1 MVSAVS
7 KPATGHVRW
16 LIVFLT
22 FAIAAVAYLD
32 RANISIAAPFIK
44 RDFALNNY
52 QLGFVFSAFVFGYAL
67 AQPFAGRLADRF
79 GAFRT
84 IAVGICL
91 WCVLTAATALI
102 PADFAQAFAVLLL
115 VRLALGLGESMIFPA
130 SNRLVSNWI
139 PSAERGLANGI
150 IFAGVGIGA
159 GLAPPLITTIMIDFN
174 WRYAFWASAVIGVA
188 ALAVWLLLADETPR
202 AHRWVKPA
210 ELSLIQAGLPR
221 KSETAA
227 RAVLPWGAIILNRQ
241 IALLTLSY
249 TCFGYV
255 AYIFFTW
262 FFTYLST
269 VRSLDLRASGIYGM
283 LPFIAMAIASP
294 LGGWVSDGLAARFGK
309 RIGRC
314 LLAALTM
321 TLAAGFLVLA
331 MSVDD
336 ARLAAVVL
344 AGGSGALYLAQSAFW
359 TLSADM
365 GRASAGSVSG
375 VMNMGCQLGGA
386 LVAVATP
393 VIADRWGWS
402 SPFLFTAA
410 VSLLGALAWLL
421 IDPGFRFE
429 ET

>member
-1 MVSAVS
+1 MESAVS
-7 KPATGHVRW
+7 KPGHVRW

-44 RDFALNNY
+44 RDFALDNY

-79 GAFRT
+79 GAFRA
-84 IAVGICL
+84 IAIGICL

-102 PADFAQAFAVLLL
+102 PSDFAQAFAALLG
-115 VRLALGLGESMIFPA
+115 VRLALGIGESMIFPA

-159 GLAPPLITTIMIDFN
+159 GLAPPLITSIMIDYD
-174 WRYAFWASAVIGVA
+174 WRTAFWATALIGIA
-188 ALAVWLLLADETPR
+188 ALAIWLLLADETPR
-202 AHRWVKPA
+202 AHRWMKAA
-210 ELSLIQAGLPR
+210 ELGYIQAGLPR
-221 KSETAA
+221 KSETESH
-227 RAVLPWGAIILNRQ
+227 AVLPWRAIILNPQ
-241 IALLTLSY
+241 VLLLTLSY

-269 VRSLDLRASGIYGM
+269 VRGLDLRASGIYGM
-283 LPFIAMAIASP
+283 LPFIAMAVASP
-294 LGGWVSDGLAARFGK
+294 VGGWISDSIAARFGA

-314 LLAALTM
+314 LLAAFAM
-321 TLAAGFLVLA
+321 ALAAAFLFLA
-331 MSVDD
+331 MRVDD

-359 TLSADM
+359 TLSADL

-386 LVAVATP
+386 LVAVVTP
-393 VIADRWGWS
+393 AIAAHWGWS
-402 SPFLFTAA
+402 SPFVLTAA
-410 VSLLGALAWLL
+410 VSLLGAIGWLL
-421 IDPGFRFE
+421 IDPEFRFE
-429 ET
+429 

>member
-1 MVSAVS
+1 MAQT
-7 KPATGHVRW
+7 KTQTGNVRW
-16 LIVFLT
+16 LIVFLA

-32 RANISIAAPFIK
+32 RANISIAAPHIK
-44 RDFALNNY
+44 RDFGLSNN

-67 AQPFAGRLADRF
+67 AQPFAGRIADRF
-79 GAFRT
+79 GAYRI
-84 IAVGICL
+84 IAIGIGL
-91 WCVLTAATALI
+91 WCVLTALTAVI
-102 PADFAQAFAVLLL
+102 PSGFAAALSTLLG
-115 VRLALGLGESMIFPA
+115 VRLALGVGESMIFPA

-159 GLAPPLITTIMIDFN
+159 GLAPPLITTIMLDFN
-174 WRYAFWASAVIGVA
+174 WRYAFWASALIGVV
-188 ALAVWLLLADETPR
+188 ALFVWLFLA
-202 AHRWVKPA
+202 A
-210 ELSLIQAGLPR
+210 ERPGEHGWIKEGELDYIRAGLPPA
-221 KSETAA
+221 KAQA
-227 RAVLPWGAIILNRQ
+227 QIVLPWSAIIFNRQ

-269 VRSLDLRASGIYGM
+269 VRGLDLRSSGLYGT

-294 LGGWVSDGLAARFGK
+294 LGGWISDGLAAGFGA

-314 LLAALTM
+314 FVAAAGMAM
-321 TLAAGFLVLA
+321 TAGFLTLA
-331 MSVDD
+331 MHVED

-365 GRASAGSVSG
+365 GRRSSGSVSG

-386 LVAVATP
+386 LVAVVTP
-393 VIADRWGWS
+393 VIAGRWGWS
-402 SPFLFTAA
+402 SPFLVTAA
-410 VSLLGALAWLL
+410 VSLLGALGWLL
-421 IDPGFRFE
+421 IDPEFRFSE
-429 ET
+429 S

>member
-1 MVSAVS
+1 MESAVS
-7 KPATGHVRW
+7 KPAIGHIRW

-44 RDFALNNY
+44 RDFALSNY

-84 IAVGICL
+84 IAVGICF
-91 WCVLTAATALI
+91 WCALTALTALI
-102 PADFAQAFAVLLL
+102 PTDFPHAFAVLLG
-115 VRLALGLGESMIFPA
+115 VRLALGIGESMIFPA

-159 GLAPPLITTIMIDFN
+159 GLAPPLITSIMIDYD
-174 WRYAFWASAVIGVA
+174 WRYAFWASALIGVA
-188 ALAVWLLLADETPR
+188 ALAIWMLLADETPR
-202 AHRWVKPA
+202 EHRWMKAA
-210 ELSLIQAGLPR
+210 ELAYIQAGLPR

-227 RAVLPWGAIILNRQ
+227 RAVLPWSAIILNRQ
-241 IALLTLSY
+241 VALLTLSY

-269 VRSLDLRASGIYGM
+269 VRGLDLRASGIYGM

-294 LGGWVSDGLAARFGK
+294 LGGWISDGLAARFGK

-314 LLAALTM
+314 LLAAFAM
-321 TLAAGFLVLA
+321 ALAAAFLALA
-331 MSVDD
+331 MYAQD

-386 LVAVATP
+386 FVAVITP
-393 VIADRWGWS
+393 VIANQWGWS

-410 VSLLGALAWLL
+410 VSLLGALAWLM
-421 IDPGFRFE
+421 IDPEFRFKDS
-429 ET
+429 